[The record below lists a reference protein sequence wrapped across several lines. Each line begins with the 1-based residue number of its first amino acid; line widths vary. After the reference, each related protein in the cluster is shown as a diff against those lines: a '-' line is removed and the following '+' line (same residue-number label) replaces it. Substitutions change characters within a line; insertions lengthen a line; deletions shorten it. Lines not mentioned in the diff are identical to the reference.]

1 MVRQRPYTRGPHKKM
16 GRVHKWK
23 LEQRVMCVK
32 RSSREMRGQK
42 QKKMQLRNYNVEIWY
57 KKVDMEFKSQ
67 NETGAKMSGVQSW
80 KLIRGS

>member
-1 MVRQRPYTRGPHKKM
+1 MWQKIEPRDAWEKKKNA
-16 GRVHKWK
+16 V
-23 LEQRVMCVK
+23 E
-32 RSSREMRGQK
+32 
-42 QKKMQLRNYNVEIWY
+42 NYHVEIWY